1 MIIWFPFLDK
11 RAKSI
16 SMTGYTWTEKGKSWK
31 MTETCTENKSKLLNM
46 FEGMW

>member
-1 MIIWFPFLDK
+1 MCQIYFYD
-11 RAKSI
+11 
-16 SMTGYTWTEKGKSWK
+16 YTWTEKGKSWK